1 MTLDTID
8 LRRVASA
15 LFVVLFHA
23 LMLLIVLRVTLHQ
36 QAESLPPG
44 REVVLRF
51 IRPHAPAIEKPEV
64 PPPPFRLIA
73 PPLTPVTP
81 LPGGVATPA
90 APNGM
95 GSLRDLYFY
104 LYECTPEN
112 FANLSEGEKTKCAR
126 ASLSPVPNDSR
137 SVLNQPS
144 RAKDA
149 PHWER
154 ALARK
159 KNPALLPCASPQ
171 GLNLLGAALCLG
183 KAAAHGSFGD
193 LDEAPGYGD
202 APSVVREPA
211 TGVPAM
217 SRAPQSPIESVGK
230 P

>member
-15 LFVVLFHA
+15 LLVVLFHVLVLLA
-23 LMLLIVLRVTLHQ
+23 LLRASIR
-36 QAESLPPG
+36 QAENPAPA

-51 IRPHAPAIEKPEV
+51 VQPNTPTIGKPVV
-64 PPPPFRLIA
+64 PPPSFRLIGPPPLVAPAPGEATA
-73 PPLTPVTP
+73 PPGTNST
-81 LPGGVATPA
+81 
-90 APNGM
+90 
-95 GSLRDLYFY
+95 GSLKGLYFY

-112 FANLSEGEKTKCAR
+112 FANLTEAEKARCAQ
-126 ASLSPVPNDSR
+126 ASLSPVPNDTR
-137 SVLNQPS
+137 SLLNQPS

-171 GLNLLGAALCLG
+171 GLGVSLQTLSCLG
-183 KAAAHGSFGD
+183 KAAAHGDFGD
-193 LDEAPGYGD
+193 LDDAPGYGD
-202 APSVVREPA
+202 APSAVREPK